1 MKTNPFLKSP
11 PAGVINEKQN
21 TDIILLK
28 NPVPIEANKKNARHH
43 SCLNDAKSQSP
54 PC

>member
-11 PAGVINEKQN
+11 PGGVENEKQN

-28 NPVPIEANKKNARHH
+28 GKQKTTDILVV
-43 SCLNDAKSQSP
+43 
-54 PC
+54 